1 MASSLFPSRHICFAG
16 GTKGKLPQA
25 IPGIVAGIHAID
37 EFLIKEHI
45 VIARAVLSDKL
56 RPAADLGLD
65 GSLGTQQEPLLRVS
79 GQLRYHQQIRDDI
92 HRFALV
98 VHQTHHLSTSCP
110 VAFRNKLV
118 GPFVALGLGLMSRKG
133 GSMVSADEGITI
145 KALRLVDAD
154 AVILQI
160 VPGNR
165 HSRFKVL
172 IADSVAV
179 GGQVFDFPVT
189 NPLPH

>member
-1 MASSLFPSRHICFAG
+1 MYCEPVPGGEALPAYGLSRRYSLLSSKGRELLRKIYLMSMASSLFPSRHICFAG

-92 HRFALV
+92 HRFCPGR
-98 VHQTHHLSTSCP
+98 SPDTSSEYELPRSFPEQAC
-110 VAFRNKLV
+110 RSLCCS
-118 GPFVALGLGLMSRKG
+118 GPWPY
-133 GSMVSADEGITI
+133 
-145 KALRLVDAD
+145 
-154 AVILQI
+154 
-160 VPGNR
+160 VP
-165 HSRFKVL
+165 
-172 IADSVAV
+172 
-179 GGQVFDFPVT
+179 
-189 NPLPH
+189 

>member
-145 KALRLVDAD
+145 KALLRERTGEQAEHQLVR
-154 AVILQI
+154 VLPGTVGQILE
-160 VPGNR
+160 
-165 HSRFKVL
+165 H
-172 IADSVAV
+172 
-179 GGQVFDFPVT
+179 
-189 NPLPH
+189 NP

>member
-79 GQLRYHQQIRDDI
+79 RRRCSHPPDRSGE
-92 HRFALV
+92 
-98 VHQTHHLSTSCP
+98 QTQS
-110 VAFRNKLV
+110 
-118 GPFVALGLGLMSRKG
+118 
-133 GSMVSADEGITI
+133 
-145 KALRLVDAD
+145 
-154 AVILQI
+154 LQS
-160 VPGNR
+160 PYCG
-165 HSRFKVL
+165 
-172 IADSVAV
+172 
-179 GGQVFDFPVT
+179 
-189 NPLPH
+189 